1 MDTTPAPPDHRAQSQ
16 RELNE
21 QWPALPWDAW
31 HDTGETLHL
40 WMQIVG
46 KVKLAL
52 APFLNEWWQVAFH
65 LTARGLSTGP
75 IPFQGGICEMEFD
88 FVDHQ
93 LVVRTSHGQR
103 TVLALMPRSVADVYQ
118 HLMRVLGALGIAC
131 RINPLP
137 VEIPSSIPLDTDQVH
152 AAYDPEYAHRWW
164 MILTQ
169 IEAVLE
175 QYRSSFVGKSSPIQ
189 FFWGSFDLNET
200 RYSGHPATPPQGV
213 PRYQQLAEDQENMAC
228 GFWPGNTSASG
239 VTLGQ
244 PAFYAYSYPEPPGF
258 KKASVRPDVAHYE
271 ERLGEF
277 ILLYEDAR
285 RSGDPARALRDFF
298 ESTYDAAATLA
309 HWDRSLLERATS

>member
-137 VEIPSSIPLDTDQVH
+137 VEIPSSIPLDADQVH

>member
-1 MDTTPAPPDHRAQSQ
+1 MDTTPAPPDHMA
-16 RELNE
+16 ECNGGLNE
-21 QWPALPWDAW
+21 LWPALPWDAW
-31 HDTGETLHL
+31 HDTCETLHL

-52 APFLNEWWQVAFH
+52 APFLNEWWQVTFH
-65 LTARGLSTGP
+65 VTARGLTTGP
-75 IPFQGGICEMEFD
+75 IPFQGGICDMEFD

-93 LVVRTSHGQR
+93 LVVRTSDGR
-103 TVLALMPRSVADVYQ
+103 CTALALMPRSVADVYQ
-118 HLMRVLGALGIAC
+118 HLMRALGALGIAC

-137 VEIPSSIPLDTDQVH
+137 VEVPGAIPLDADQVH
-152 AAYDPEYAHRWW
+152 AAYDREYAHRWW
-164 MILTQ
+164 VILTQ
-169 IEAVLE
+169 IEGVLE

-200 RYSGHPATPPQGV
+200 RYSGHPATPPQGA

-228 GFWPGNTSASG
+228 GFWPGNSSASG

-258 KKASVRPDVAHYE
+258 KKASVRPNVAHYD

-285 RSGDPARALRDFF
+285 RSGEPARALRDFF
-298 ESTYDAAATLA
+298 DSAYDAAATLA
-309 HWDRSLLERATS
+309 HWDRSLLERGAS

>member
-1 MDTTPAPPDHRAQSQ
+1 MDTTPAFPGNMAERSGV
-16 RELNE
+16 LNE
-21 QWPALPWDAW
+21 RWPALPWDAW
-31 HDTGETLHL
+31 HDTGETLHM

-65 LTARGLSTGP
+65 LSARGLTTGP
-75 IPFQGGICEMEFD
+75 IPLRDGICEMEFD

-93 LVVRTSHGQR
+93 LVVRTSDGWH
-103 TVLALMPRSVADVYQ
+103 TSLALMPRSVADVYQ
-118 HLMRVLGALGIAC
+118 HLMRALGTLGITC
-131 RINPLP
+131 HINPLP
-137 VEIPSSIPLDTDQVH
+137 VEVPGAIPLDADQVH

-164 MILTQ
+164 SILTQ
-169 IEAVLE
+169 IDGVLE

-200 RYSGHPATPPQGV
+200 RFSGRPATPPQGAL
-213 PRYQQLAEDQENMAC
+213 RYQQLAEDQENVAC

-239 VTLGQ
+239 VTLGE

-258 KKASVRPDVAHYE
+258 KKASMRPDMAHYDE
-271 ERLGEF
+271 GLGEF

-285 RSGDPARALRDFF
+285 RSRDPTRAVSDFF
-298 ESTYDAAATLA
+298 DSAYDAAATLA
-309 HWDRSLLERATS
+309 HWDRSQLERRTS